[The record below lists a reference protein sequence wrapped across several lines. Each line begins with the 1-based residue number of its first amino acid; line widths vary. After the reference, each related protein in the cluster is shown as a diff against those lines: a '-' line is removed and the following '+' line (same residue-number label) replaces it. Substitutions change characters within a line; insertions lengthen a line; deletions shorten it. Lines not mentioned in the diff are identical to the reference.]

1 MVHNIQ
7 IIESNNTVSGIL
19 GLADTSPN
27 GRIIVARPESELAH
41 LSDWRKGRNCLVAV
55 LLEM

>member
-27 GRIIVARPESELAH
+27 GRIIVARLSELAH
-41 LSDWRKGRNCLVAV
+41 LLDWRKGRNCLVAV